1 MIIIYDSLGSC
12 SCLTAFRCFSQLFL
26 FFWMAVFFKPPL
38 LLSGLTSEDDEA
50 VLLLWVALVQTD
62 LLVRA
67 GERAEGWRAGGAGL
81 APPPVG
87 RPPPQAEAFPKA
99 G

>member
-1 MIIIYDSLGSC
+1 MP
-12 SCLTAFRCFSQLFL
+12 
-26 FFWMAVFFKPPL
+26 AVFPFGSAEDGCFL
-38 LLSGLTSEDDEA
+38 ELCSFDGFLVSGLTSEDDEA

-67 GERAEGWRAGGAGL
+67 GQRAEGWRAGGAGL

-87 RPPPQAEAFPKA
+87 RPPPQTEASPKP

>member
-1 MIIIYDSLGSC
+1 MAYR
-12 SCLTAFRCFSQLFL
+12 CLFSVDACFLEHSSFYS
-26 FFWMAVFFKPPL
+26 F

-62 LLVRA
+62 LLIRA
-67 GERAEGWRAGGAGL
+67 GERAEGRRAGGAGL

-87 RPPPQAEAFPKA
+87 RPPPQTEASPKS